1 MDLNFEN
8 DVKDLDGKTF
18 FFQKRY
24 IPETARFE
32 DPVPDIKNLH
42 KRNSYRFC
50 SACARLNTLE
60 QFNTPKVYKINIVMV
75 ILFIL

>member
-8 DVKDLDGKTF
+8 DIKDLDGKTF

-32 DPVPDIKNLH
+32 DPIPDIKYLH
-42 KRNSYRFC
+42 KRNNYRFC
-50 SACARLNTLE
+50 PACTRLNMLE
-60 QFNTPKVYKINIVMV
+60 QFNTPKVYKINIVI